1 MSPAINHWASA
12 YIGAEWTRDQTCWH
26 FAARV
31 WREHFGIIV
40 ALVSV
45 DGADARATRRLL
57 AAEPERAAWAGVAV
71 PREGDAVL
79 MAKGLRP
86 CHVGIWLGLGGV
98 LHSIEGAGAIYTPVG
113 RLAGLGYR
121 IVGYYRRAA

>member
-1 MSPAINHWASA
+1 MNHWASD
-12 YIGAEWTRDQTCWH
+12 YIGAEWSRDQTCWH

-31 WREHFGIIV
+31 WREHCGIIV
-40 ALVSV
+40 PLIGI
-45 DGADARATRRLL
+45 DGADARATRRML
-57 AAEPERAAWAGVAV
+57 ANGAERAAWAEVAV
-71 PREGDAVL
+71 PLECDGVL
-79 MAKGLRP
+79 MAKGLHP
-86 CHVGIWLGLGGV
+86 CHVGIWLELGGV